1 MYSSD
6 QTHRLQ
12 KLTTTLLPSARE
24 HSLGKAKL
32 EDLREVLRFH
42 EYRYAILN
50 DPLISDF
57 EYDIL
62 YKNLEKIEAEH
73 PELISADSPTQRVAK
88 GLTKEFPTVQH
99 LVPMLSLENS
109 YNEEDLLD
117 WDRKARELTGL
128 EELEYCVEPKFDGAS
143 ISLTYENDQLLR
155 GVTRGDGV
163 AGDEIT
169 TNIRQI
175 RSVPLSAAFSRYGL
189 QLIEIRGEVLMNKDN
204 FKKYNEQL
212 AEQGNAPLANPR
224 NAAAG
229 SLRIKDP
236 KEVSRRNLEAFL
248 YHVSYF
254 TTLEGW
260 QVADGHVSVPGED
273 PAPEAGQAPR
283 SQGGAGG
290 PAGGPGVGGAKNAR
304 SAAKKSAE
312 AAGAELPVH
321 QALKT
326 HSGSLKMLWDL
337 GFRSPQ
343 KEKQVLKGIKAVVDY
358 CHQFEKQRDDLP
370 YEIDGMVIKVNSIAL
385 QDRMGMTTHHPRW
398 AIAFKFKARQAT
410 STLRKVEFQVG
421 RTGSI
426 TPVAKID
433 PVPLSGVTVSSVSLF
448 NEEMVREK
456 DLRIGDQVLVER
468 AGDVIPYIV
477 KALPEVR
484 TGKETPIVFPTKCP
498 VCGTK
503 LEKPEEE
510 AVWRCVNIN
519 CPAQVVERIIHFA
532 SKDAMDIRSFGEA
545 NVKKFFE
552 LGFLR
557 DIPGIYRLPYDK
569 IRELEGFG
577 EKSVS
582 NLQSAI
588 ETSRQQPLHRLIFGL
603 GIRYVGET
611 TAKVLAAT
619 VGNLSE
625 FSGYSIEDLQNLE
638 DVGPKVATSVHQFF
652 HNPENLHLIKELG
665 SLGLNLESQ
674 KSRGGASGGNL
685 NGQTFLFTGTLS
697 RLKRSEAE
705 EAVEKNGG
713 KLLSGVSS
721 KLNYLVVGED
731 AGSKLEK
738 AKKIPSIQILT
749 EDELIRLLADQG
761 SAAEGRH

>member
-1 MYSSD
+1 MYSPD
-6 QTHRLQ
+6 QVHRLQ
-12 KLTTTLLPSARE
+12 KQTTDLLAHVPDPAFWERKGRLAE
-24 HSLGKAKL
+24 
-32 EDLREVLRFH
+32 LREVLRFH

-57 EYDIL
+57 EYDTL
-62 YKNLEKIEAEH
+62 YKALERFENAH
-73 PELISADSPTQRVAK
+73 PDQVTQDSPTQRVAS

-109 YNEEDLLD
+109 YNEDDLLD

-128 EELEYCVEPKFDGAS
+128 EELEYCIEPKFDGAS
-143 ISLTYENDQLLR
+143 ISLTYENDHLLR

-169 TNIRQI
+169 ANIKQI
-175 RSVPLSAAFSRYGL
+175 RSVPLAAEFSRYGV
-189 QLIEIRGEVLMNKDN
+189 QLIEIRGEVLMNKNN
-204 FKKYNEQL
+204 FKRYNDQL
-212 AEQGNAPLANPR
+212 AEQNLPPLANPR

-236 KEVSRRNLEAFL
+236 REVSRRNLEAFL
-248 YHVSYF
+248 YHVAYY
-254 TTLEGW
+254 TTLEGL
-260 QVADGHVSVPGED
+260 QVTDGHLAAPGEEPTGETLEGEK
-273 PAPEAGQAPR
+273 PASPMSGRKA
-283 SQGGAGG
+283 S
-290 PAGGPGVGGAKNAR
+290 
-304 SAAKKSAE
+304 
-312 AAGAELPVH
+312 LPVDK
-321 QALKT
+321 ALKS
-326 HSGSLKMLWDL
+326 HSGSLQMLWDL

-343 KEKQVLKGIKAVVDY
+343 KEKRVVKGIQAVIDY
-358 CHQFEKQRDDLP
+358 CHEFEKGRDDLP
-370 YEIDGMVIKVNSIAL
+370 YEIDGMVIKVNDLAL
-385 QDRMGMTTHHPRW
+385 QDKMGMTTHHPRW

-410 STLRKVEFQVG
+410 STLRSVEFQVG

-433 PVPLSGVTVSSVSLF
+433 PVPLSGVTVGSISLF
-448 NEEMVREK
+448 NEDVIREK
-456 DLRIGDQVLVER
+456 DLRLGDKVLVER

-477 KALPEVR
+477 KPLADVR
-484 TGKETPIVFPTKCP
+484 TGKEEPIIFPTHCP
-498 VCGTK
+498 VCETK
-503 LEKPEEE
+503 LEKPEGE

-532 SKDAMDIRSFGEA
+532 SKDAMDIRSFGDA
-545 NVKKFFE
+545 NVRKFYE
-552 LGFLR
+552 LGFLK

-577 EKSVS
+577 AKSVT
-582 NLQSAI
+582 NLQAAVD
-588 ETSRQQPLHRLIFGL
+588 TSREQPLHRLIFGL

-611 TAKVLAAT
+611 TAKVLAAAVGHLEELADYT
-619 VGNLSE
+619 VEG
-625 FSGYSIEDLQNLE
+625 LQSLE

-652 HNPENLHLIKELG
+652 HNPDNLAMLKELKE
-665 SLGLNLESQ
+665 LGLNLQSL
-674 KSRGGASGGNL
+674 KSAAPAGGNL

-697 RLKRSEAE
+697 RLKRSDAE
-705 EAVEKNGG
+705 EQVEKSGG

-738 AKKIPSIQILT
+738 AKKIPSIRILT
-749 EDELIRLLADQG
+749 EDEFIKLVEQA
-761 SAAEGRH
+761 